1 MVRGGVLGGVTKVKD
16 VCDDDSEAPPGIELL
31 RAGENDCLVPTPI
44 ATGEP
49 VLGEPLRGEPVINDI
64 ACTWSRTYTT
74 IISVERYCCNAI
86 CSDPTTSEVKG
97 LR

>member
-1 MVRGGVLGGVTKVKD
+1 MVSGGVLGGVTKVKD

-49 VLGEPLRGEPVINDI
+49 VLGDPLRGEP
-64 ACTWSRTYTT
+64 
-74 IISVERYCCNAI
+74 
-86 CSDPTTSEVKG
+86 TSKIG
-97 LR
+97 G